1 MAETYNEREL
11 AALQEVYDKIIKDL
25 YGDCLPNRQICENI
39 ASGVL
44 HMARRGETD
53 WHQLVTYT
61 GSKTHY
67 MLQERNLLPI
77 K

>member
-1 MAETYNEREL
+1 MAEAYNDREL

-25 YGDCLPNRQICENI
+25 YGDFLPNRQICESI

-67 MLQERNLLPI
+67 MLQERNLLQVE
-77 K
+77 